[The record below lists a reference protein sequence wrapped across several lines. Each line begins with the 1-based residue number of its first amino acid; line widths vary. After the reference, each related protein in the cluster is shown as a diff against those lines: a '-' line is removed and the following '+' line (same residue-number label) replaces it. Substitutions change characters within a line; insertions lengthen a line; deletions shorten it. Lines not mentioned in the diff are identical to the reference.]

1 METENQISQQ
11 PIRFE
16 ETALRHKIREYAR
29 EQRKGLRTNTSD
41 ALRFGLGQI
50 KDEIRE
56 LENLSIQDVR
66 GMAGRIKRRKQA
78 TAEDMY
84 RLSHA
89 FLQDNENIKE
99 FAGVPGAI
107 QVLVKELTGKQW
119 VSKKLQCN

>member
-1 METENQISQQ
+1 METENQNSQN

-29 EQRKGLRTNTSD
+29 EQRKGLRTNATD

-66 GMAGRIKRRKQA
+66 GMAGRIKRRKHA

-89 FLQDNENIKE
+89 FLQNNENIKE

-107 QVLVKELTGKQW
+107 QVLVKELTGK
-119 VSKKLQCN
+119 